1 MAGLEA
7 RAALLRWFSPLVVL
21 AVIVLLRLGACIFL
35 GTLPARGVEPVIKR
49 KLCFRALLPV
59 WLRFGGGDGPC
70 FSPSFETV
78 AFCRENT
85 LWFGAVI
92 VPYRVRG
99 NSVVVFS
106 GFVSSAGGP

>member
-7 RAALLRWFSPLVVL
+7 RAALLWWFSPLVVL
-21 AVIVLLRLGACIFL
+21 VVIVLLRLGACIFL
-35 GTLPARGVEPVIKR
+35 GTLPARGAEPVIKR

-59 WLRFGGGDGPC
+59 WLRLGGGDGPC
-70 FSPSFETV
+70 FSPSFEAV

-85 LWFGAVI
+85 LRFGAVV

-106 GFVSSAGGP
+106 GFVGSSGGP